1 MSIRDIL
8 IVAMACLIVMFA
20 TGVESYAEPV
30 MSPTLKER
38 MQQHIEEV
46 KQKNPEK
53 YEALVQNAGGNITGC
68 RSCHEKVG
76 RGKIEK

>member
-1 MSIRDIL
+1 MSIRDIS
-8 IVAMACLIVMFA
+8 IVTMVCLGVIFA
-20 TGVESYAEPV
+20 TGVESYGEPM

-46 KQKNPEK
+46 KHKNPEK
-53 YEALVQNAGGNITGC
+53 YETLVQNSGGKITGC
-68 RSCHEKVG
+68 RSCHVKVG